1 MELKKEG
8 GEDRERER
16 GRFEDRKKREW
27 RKKVGNGGGE
37 RKMGAEKVGNGEGQG
52 ERGNSKHKKKQKMA
66 QVNK

>member
-37 RKMGAEKVGNGEGQG
+37 RKMGAEKVGNGEG
-52 ERGNSKHKKKQKMA
+52 
-66 QVNK
+66 